1 MFSIR
6 LLKLI
11 YARNIEF
18 NTSKFNQNYC
28 KLAIEIDR
36 KNSVTVFFI
45 GRKYR
50 KKHEFLATSGQV
62 FAQNLDWQER
72 CIRLGWASCLTTQ
85 IQEDLFSEIDR

>member
-18 NTSKFNQNYC
+18 NTSKFNKNYS

-36 KNSVTVFFI
+36 KNSITVFFI

-50 KKHEFLATSGQV
+50 KNMNFWPCQAKFSHRIWIGKSDVSGWGGQ
-62 FAQNLDWQER
+62 
-72 CIRLGWASCLTTQ
+72 
-85 IQEDLFSEIDR
+85 LFDRADPRGFIFRD

>member
-1 MFSIR
+1 MFLIR

-18 NTSKFNQNYC
+18 NTSKLNQNYC
-28 KLAIEIDR
+28 KLAIVIHR
-36 KNSVTVFFI
+36 KN
-45 GRKYR
+45 
-50 KKHEFLATSGQV
+50 EFLVASGQV

-72 CIRLGWASCLTTQ
+72 CIRLGWASCLTAQ